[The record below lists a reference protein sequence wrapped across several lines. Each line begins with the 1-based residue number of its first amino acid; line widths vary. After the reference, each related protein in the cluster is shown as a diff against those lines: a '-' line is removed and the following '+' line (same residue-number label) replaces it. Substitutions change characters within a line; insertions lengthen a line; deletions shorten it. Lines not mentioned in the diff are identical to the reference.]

1 MNVTTLTIVMAA
13 YSNGRVAAIVISVLY
28 RMLTEKVRYGYAS
41 EAFRLV
47 YDEYGFTK
55 FYFAKPYHSKHL
67 QLFLSAKSI
76 SMVKAYSLLFEF
88 STNITTTILHQIC

>member
-1 MNVTTLTIVMAA
+1 MEKRMNVTTLTIAMAT
-13 YSNGRVAAIVISVLY
+13 YSNRRVAAIVISVLY
-28 RMLTEKVRYGYAS
+28 RVLTGKVRYSYAS
-41 EAFRLV
+41 ETFSLA

-76 SMVKAYSLLFEF
+76 SMIKAYSLL
-88 STNITTTILHQIC
+88 L